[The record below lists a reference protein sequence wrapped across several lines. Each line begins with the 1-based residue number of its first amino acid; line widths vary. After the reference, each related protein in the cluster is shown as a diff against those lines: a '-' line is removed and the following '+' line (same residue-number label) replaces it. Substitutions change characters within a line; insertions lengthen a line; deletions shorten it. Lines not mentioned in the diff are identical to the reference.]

1 VHIVGA
7 PGSPLPVDQPLAGDV
22 PRFGDAA
29 VGPFTLTEGL
39 TAETP
44 VALRLEARGRT
55 PFGARFA
62 FILRPE

>member
-1 VHIVGA
+1 
-7 PGSPLPVDQPLAGDV
+7 
-22 PRFGDAA
+22 
-29 VGPFTLTEGL
+29 
-39 TAETP
+39 